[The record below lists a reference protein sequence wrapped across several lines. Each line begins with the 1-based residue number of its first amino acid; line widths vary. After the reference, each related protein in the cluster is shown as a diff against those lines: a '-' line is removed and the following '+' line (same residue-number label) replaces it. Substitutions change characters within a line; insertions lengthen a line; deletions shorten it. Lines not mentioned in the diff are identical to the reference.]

1 MSETTTTA
9 VAYGSVA
16 SSLRGRRRLSAV
28 VVAVC
33 LAGAAG
39 AAPAGIGPVPTPTP
53 GGVVGGAGKFTA

>member
-9 VAYGSVA
+9 VAHGSA
-16 SSLRGRRRLSAV
+16 ARFLRGRRRLSAV
-28 VVAVC
+28 VLAVC

-39 AAPAGIGPVPTPTP
+39 AAPAGFGPVPTPTP